1 MAKEKQRYAPF
12 IDNWIY
18 FGHLNKY
25 AVIPCYPESISDN
38 MQSNFSTTTA
48 LSRSAP
54 TFTYSNSGPRTVR
67 IDLQLHRDMM
77 DDVNLNVSN
86 LKTDGTVLDFK
97 DEDYVDTLVR
107 YLQACALP
115 KYSVY
120 SSGAKAV
127 EPPWVAIKFG
137 NNIFIKGVINS
148 TIDVTY
154 KKPILANHKYAC
166 IDVGF
171 TVYEMDPY
179 DAESVAKSG
188 SFRGLTRTFKSG
200 IYRS

>member
-1 MAKEKQRYAPF
+1 MADRYVPF

-18 FGHLNKY
+18 FGHLDKY
-25 AVIPCYPESISDN
+25 AVIPSYPESISDN
-38 MQSNFSTTTA
+38 MASNFAQVTA

-54 TFTYSNSGPRTVR
+54 TFTYTYSGPRTVR

-77 DDVNLNVSN
+77 DDMNINISN
-86 LKTDGTVLDFK
+86 LKSNVLDFK
-97 DEDYVDTLVR
+97 DDDYVDTLIR
-107 YLQACALP
+107 YLQACAVP
-115 KYSVY
+115 KYSTY

-137 NNIFIKGVINS
+137 NSIFIKGVI
-148 TIDVTY
+148 TTGIDVTY
-154 KKPILANHKYAC
+154 RKPLLANHKYALVE
-166 IDVGF
+166 IGF
-171 TVYEMDPY
+171 SISETDPY
-179 DAESVAKSG
+179 DAESIAKSG

>member
-1 MAKEKQRYAPF
+1 MAERYAPF

-18 FGHLNKY
+18 FGHLDKY
-25 AVIPCYPESISDN
+25 AVIPCYPESIADN
-38 MQSNFSTTTA
+38 MQSQFAQVTA
-48 LSRSAP
+48 LARSAP
-54 TFTYSNSGPRTVR
+54 TFTYSNSGPRTIRV
-67 IDLQLHRDMM
+67 DLQLHRDMM
-77 DDVNLNVSN
+77 DDVNIGVSN
-86 LKTDGTVLDFK
+86 IKSNVLDFK

-137 NNIFIKGVINS
+137 NNIFIKGVISS

-171 TVYEMDPY
+171 TISETDPY
-179 DAESVAKSG
+179 DAETVAKNG
-188 SFRGLTRTFKSG
+188 SFRGITRTFKSG
-200 IYRS
+200 IYKS

>member
-1 MAKEKQRYAPF
+1 MAERYAPF

-25 AVIPCYPESISDN
+25 AVIPCYPESIADN
-38 MQSNFSTTTA
+38 MQSNFTQVTA
-48 LSRSAP
+48 LARSAP

-67 IDLQLHRDMM
+67 VDLQLHRDMM

-86 LKTDGTVLDFK
+86 LKSDGTLLNFK
-97 DEDYVDTLVR
+97 DEDYVDTLIR

-137 NNIFIKGVINS
+137 NNIFIKGVISS

-171 TVYEMDPY
+171 TVYETDPY
-179 DAESVAKSG
+179 DAETVAKNG
-188 SFRGLTRTFKSG
+188 SFRGLTRTFKAG